1 MFVAGNTAVVP
12 AIVSSQPGYGQGVH
26 QASAGVGF
34 CYRESQKKEKS
45 FLIKLS
51 EMKSGR
57 QLDSDRDI

>member
-12 AIVSSQPGYGQGVH
+12 AIVPGQPGYGQGVH

-34 CYRESQKKEKS
+34 SYREPQKRKNH

>member
-34 CYRESQKKEKS
+34 CYREPQKRKNH

-57 QLDSDRDI
+57 QLDSDRYI